1 MDSSPPTLYNYFGP
15 DRVAVVANGLVRYSP
30 MGAFNDP
37 FEGRPEITSLTT
49 EAGALISLEKALPVE
64 ANNSYDALPAE
75 IRAAMPYAL
84 WEQLVTSHINLKKPQ
99 LLAASHGMTTL
110 VRDLLARKFDEQ
122 LGAFCLSEVP
132 DSLLMWSHYAA
143 SHAGFVLAFDAQHP
157 HFHEEKSSEDEFRHL
172 RRVIYREARPSAVL
186 TDFEGVD
193 VFLVKSGHWAYER
206 EWRIF
211 RALSEAAVVY
221 PGTPHPAHLFR
232 FPPSA
237 LQAVILG
244 ARSSAETA
252 AAVIDAIRAN
262 AELSRVKIKRARPD
276 ASHFLLR
283 IVDDAI

>member
-1 MDSSPPTLYNYFGP
+1 MDSSPPTLYKYFGP
-15 DRVAVVANGLVRYSP
+15 DRVAVVAHGLVRYSP

-37 FEGRPEITSLTT
+37 FEGRPEITSLTM
-49 EAGALISLEKALPVE
+49 EAGALTSLEAALSVE
-64 ANNSYDALPAE
+64 ANTSYDALPAE
-75 IRAAMPYAL
+75 IRAAMSYAL
-84 WEQLVTSHINLKKPQ
+84 WEKLITQQINVKKPE
-99 LLAASHGMTTL
+99 LLAALHGMTPL
-110 VRDLLARKFDEQ
+110 VRDLLARKFDEL

-143 SHAGFVLAFDAQHP
+143 SHAGFVLAFDARHP
-157 HFHEEKSSEDEFRHL
+157 HFHEERSSEDEFRHL
-172 RRVIYREARPSAVL
+172 RRVIYREARPSAAL

>member
-1 MDSSPPTLYNYFGP
+1 M
-15 DRVAVVANGLVRYSP
+15 A
-30 MGAFNDP
+30 
-37 FEGRPEITSLTT
+37 
-49 EAGALISLEKALPVE
+49 VE
-64 ANNSYDALPAE
+64 AKSSYDAVPAE
-75 IRAAMPYAL
+75 IRAAMPYVL
-84 WEQLVTSHINLKKPQ
+84 WERLLVQQMNVRKPE
-99 LLAASHGMTTL
+99 LLAALNGTTPL
-110 VRDLLARKFDEQ
+110 VRDLSTRKFDEL

-132 DSLLMWSHYAA
+132 DSLLMWSHYAE
-143 SHAGFVLAFDAQHP
+143 SHAGFLLAFDARHP
-157 HFHEEKSSEDEFRHL
+157 HFHEERSSKDEFRHL
-172 RRVIYREARPSAVL
+172 RRVIYREARPSATL
-186 TDFEGVD
+186 QDFEGVD

-252 AAVIDAIRAN
+252 AAVIEAIRAS
-262 AELSRVKIKRARPD
+262 AELSHVKIKRARPD
-276 ASHFLLR
+276 ASHFLLQ